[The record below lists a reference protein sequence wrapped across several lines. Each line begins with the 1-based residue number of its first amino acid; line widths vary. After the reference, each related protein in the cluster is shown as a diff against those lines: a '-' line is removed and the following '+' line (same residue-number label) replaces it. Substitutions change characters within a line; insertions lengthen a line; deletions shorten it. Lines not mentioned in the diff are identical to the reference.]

1 MFKSLFKRKDKP
13 LKHHVEFCISN
24 LSFGSADAYDEL
36 VGREDVI
43 IEEAGC
49 TSNCETCDSCLF
61 AIVNS
66 EVVKAETVEELLQ
79 QIEEKMKENVL
90 VG

>member
-13 LKHHVEFCISN
+13 LNHHVEFCISN

-36 VGREDVI
+36 AGREDVV

-66 EVVKAETVEELLQ
+66 EVVKAETAEELLQ
-79 QIEEKMKENVL
+79 QIEEKMKENIL
-90 VG
+90 IG

>member
-1 MFKSLFKRKDKP
+1 MFKSLFKRKDRS
-13 LKHHVEFCISN
+13 LKHHVEFCMSN

-43 IEEAGC
+43 VEEAGC
-49 TSNCETCDSCLF
+49 TSNCEICDACLF

-66 EVVKAETVEELLQ
+66 EVVEAETAEELLQ
-79 QIEEKMKENVL
+79 LIEEKMKENVL

>member
-13 LKHHVEFCISN
+13 LKHHVEFCMSN
-24 LSFGSADAYDEL
+24 LSFGSADTYDEL
-36 VGREDVI
+36 VEREDVI
-43 IEEAGC
+43 IEETGC
-49 TSNCETCDSCLF
+49 TSNCEICDSCLF

-66 EVVKAETVEELLQ
+66 EVVEAETAEELLQ
-79 QIEEKMKENVL
+79 LIEEKMKENVL

>member
-1 MFKSLFKRKDKP
+1 MFKSLFKRKEKVVQ
-13 LKHHVEFCISN
+13 HHVEFCISN
-24 LSFGSADAYDEL
+24 LSFGSADTYDEL
-36 VGREDVI
+36 IKREDII

-66 EVVKAETVEELLQ
+66 EIVTANTADELLQ
-79 QIEEKMKENVL
+79 RIEEKIQENPLL
-90 VG
+90 V